1 MVLYGFSAAGL
12 GRALACQF
20 LTAAVCVF
28 WLLGLGI
35 QPARAEAERII
46 IELTLYGQTV
56 SSELTAQAESM
67 INDSVNRHFSQSV
80 NSPEVEVVVLGD
92 RYGEIV
98 PISTTS
104 VSRAQWR
111 ENPRASAWTRYY
123 SASYAL
129 LERHNEEPESTAV
142 ASSPNRSVGATSLG
156 LIAQIDAAF
165 DNGSL
170 TGVAAQQY
178 LSYLD

>member
-1 MVLYGFSAAGL
+1 MALYGFSAAGL
-12 GRALACQF
+12 GRALACRY
-20 LTAAVCVF
+20 LIAAACVF
-28 WLLGLGI
+28 FWGWGV

-46 IELTLYGQTV
+46 IEMTIYGQTV
-56 SSELTAQAESM
+56 SSEITAQAESM
-67 INDSVNRHFSQSV
+67 VNDSINRHFSQSA
-80 NSPEVEVVVLGD
+80 SLPEVEVVVLGD

-98 PISTTS
+98 PILTTS
-104 VSRAQWR
+104 VSRGQWR
-111 ENPRASAWTRYY
+111 DNPRVSVWTRYY

-142 ASSPNRSVGATSLG
+142 ASNPNRSVGASDFG
-156 LIAQIDAAF
+156 LVVQIDAAF